1 MALVEV
7 ANLTKSFGSVA
18 AVSNISFTITQG
30 RCTALLGPNGAGK
43 TTTLNILAGL
53 LRSSAGE
60 VAFEGIPFGSDHRG
74 IIGYLPQQVAFPGWM
89 TGFEYLRMVG
99 ELFGLSGIKARK
111 RALDLLATLGLEEAG
126 GRRIG
131 GYSGGMNQRLG
142 LAQAMVR
149 HPRLLILD
157 EPVSGLDPVG
167 RRDLLELLKNLAD
180 IPQMTSK
187 FAEIVPRP
195 HLQGNSVPIAAIR

>member
-1 MALVEV
+1 
-7 ANLTKSFGSVA
+7 
-18 AVSNISFTITQG
+18 
-30 RCTALLGPNGAGK
+30 
-43 TTTLNILAGL
+43 
-53 LRSSAGE
+53 
-60 VAFEGIPFGSDHRG
+60 
-74 IIGYLPQQVAFPGWM
+74 M

-167 RRDLLELLKNLAD
+167 RRGPA
-180 IPQMTSK
+180 
-187 FAEIVPRP
+187 
-195 HLQGNSVPIAAIR
+195 